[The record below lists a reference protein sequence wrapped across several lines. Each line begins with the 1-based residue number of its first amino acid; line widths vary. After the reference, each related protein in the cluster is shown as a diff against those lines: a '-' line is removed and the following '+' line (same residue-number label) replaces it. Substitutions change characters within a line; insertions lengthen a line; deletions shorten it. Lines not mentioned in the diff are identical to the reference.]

1 MAALLWGLMVI
12 GFAVLSEFI
21 GLTVSPLW
29 WERGLIA
36 REQDPSSFRK
46 AVGVQIVIGLLFV
59 VGWFIDLKCM
69 FFNKPRLEVDP
80 LPEVC

>member
-46 AVGVQIVIGLLFV
+46 AVGVQKSL
-59 VGWFIDLKCM
+59 
-69 FFNKPRLEVDP
+69 
-80 LPEVC
+80 VCSS

>member
-1 MAALLWGLMVI
+1 MLRGRAYHVGGSPPGGRIDGSVVV
-12 GFAVLSEFI
+12 GVDGYRFAVLSEFI

-46 AVGVQIVIGLLFV
+46 AVGVQKSL
-59 VGWFIDLKCM
+59 
-69 FFNKPRLEVDP
+69 
-80 LPEVC
+80 VCSS